1 MPPRRCCGRKCGHK
15 SSQQMHLKPDLNKKN
30 LTFKSIYTIDLKT
43 IMQYF
48 KRFILLIL
56 FVSMDHFN
64 PPMAFGQEFCRPAVS
79 SLIQGP
85 LPDKNAPLTNISSK
99 YLVDIFFELQ
109 EIIYTNKITIDNEEL
124 VSFLYDYSGK
134 DTNPFISTIARVAHI
149 FNVDIWFLLEN
160 KGRLKNLIDLSK
172 IKTSERPSDIDSMKI
187 FLKTIHERL
196 LFEFGRITDKSIT
209 HPNGIKELSSYLEV
223 TPNIIH
229 SIVHKKAV
237 PRFFTLIQI
246 LSKLHIDPIAF
257 FKQNAII
264 SNHILYKITDQ
275 LWTFFKGSDNKS
287 LSADALKAKNIIY
300 QQNYTKY
307 KIKTDRKPIKYIFQT
322 AYFFNIKPSELIQH
336 ALKEKLNSFI
346 LSRNPNPLS
355 GSFLSTDQMN
365 KLMKF
370 TTSFLLEKMS
380 QQNFSK
386 RQLEE
391 LGIHR
396 NKRENML
403 ITSNRLNSILK
414 ELGSHLTEFFRQLE
428 STKEFN
434 KFYNSIPQR
443 EALISAD
450 YQPEEFYQLGK
461 RIDSIADTI
470 ESLAP
475 SKEYLE
481 KILTTKKNTKTK
493 APHYQR
499 NLSFKTIYKVSRIAN
514 IPLNDLVSSRPIEDL
529 INSRLIIIEKVPEE
543 DIARAKEILRLT
555 VLEEMLN
562 RSISIDEM
570 TFKSRVLGREIRRF
584 LTNEMTPSYFSLRK
598 IIEQGFEIPLEDF
611 FKNVEE
617 RFKTLPQSTNT
628 MEHYILPKELH
639 TPYIS
644 KEAQENL
651 NFIKK
656 RFQQFVQFIQTVKVS
671 NVSLRKIGIKLMP
684 SELPRDGEL
693 HQVQLSLA
701 LKISRLL
708 RISIQDF
715 FSKKDFSL
723 LVDVNNL
730 HFSAL
735 TQKEKDH
742 FFETIKENIFKKQ
755 RELNLSER
763 DIKIMMSTRYNGDY
777 GHIFHGPTALSFL
790 QFFKIAHI
798 LSLDNNYLL
807 LLKDIE

>member
-1 MPPRRCCGRKCGHK
+1 
-15 SSQQMHLKPDLNKKN
+15 
-30 LTFKSIYTIDLKT
+30 
-43 IMQYF
+43 MQYF
-48 KRFILLIL
+48 KRFMLLIL

-85 LPDKNAPLTNISSK
+85 LPDKNTPLTNISSK

-124 VSFLYDYSGK
+124 VAFLYDYPDK

-160 KGRLKNLIDLSK
+160 KGRLKDLIDLSK

-187 FLKTIHERL
+187 FLKTIHEHL

-264 SNHILYKITDQ
+264 SNHTLYKITDQ

-287 LSADALKAKNIIY
+287 LSADALKAKNTIY
-300 QQNYTKY
+300 RQNYTKY
-307 KIKTDRKPIKYIFQT
+307 KIKIDSKSIKYIFKM
-322 AYFFNIKPSELIQH
+322 AYFFNIKPSELIQY
-336 ALKEKLNSFI
+336 ALKKKLNSFI
-346 LSRNPNPLS
+346 LSRNPKPLLS
-355 GSFLSTDQMN
+355 GSFLSTDQIN

-396 NKRENML
+396 KGSISSLSKQRNDRL
-403 ITSNRLNSILK
+403 ITYNRLNSILK

-470 ESLAP
+470 KSLAP
-475 SKEYLE
+475 SKEYFE
-481 KILTTKKNTKTK
+481 KILNTKKNSKTKT
-493 APHYQR
+493 PHYQR

-529 INSRLIIIEKVPEE
+529 INSRLIILEKVSEE

-584 LTNEMTPSYFSLRK
+584 LTTQTTPNYFSLRK

-628 MEHYILPKELH
+628 MEHYILPKELLH

-651 NFIKK
+651 NFTKK
-656 RFQQFVQFIQTVKVS
+656 RFQEFVQFIQTVKVS
-671 NVSLRKIGIKLMP
+671 NVSLRKIGIMLWP

-693 HQVQLSLA
+693 HQVQFSLA

-755 RELNLSER
+755 RESNLSER
-763 DIKIMMSTRYNGDY
+763 DIKIMMGTRHDGDY
-777 GHIFHGPTALSFL
+777 GHIFHGPTALSFF